1 MISSDKF
8 AVIIRWQKFLGPV
21 MYSNLTLPPNRY
33 WFFFF
38 CGWSSLLCMNQT
50 DNILSHSPRAITLIV
65 RILVNVPVFYISV
78 VLVSSQA
85 VFNDKRC
92 FLPADSCSVSEYAQ
106 ARRDHFFF
114 LSERKKG
121 SFFFIGKKEGII
133 EGEEA
138 AHWLPNLFI
147 SRAPP
152 PPPPTTIPRLPQSQ
166 PCK

>member
-65 RILVNVPVFYISV
+65 RILVNAPVFCISV

-114 LSERKKG
+114 IR
-121 SFFFIGKKEGII
+121 KKEGII

-138 AHWLPNLFI
+138 THLLPNLL
-147 SRAPP
+147 SPERLP
-152 PPPPTTIPRLPQSQ
+152 PPPPTTIPRLPQGQ

>member
-121 SFFFIGKKEGII
+121 SLKEKRRHIGYQIFLSPE
-133 EGEEA
+133 
-138 AHWLPNLFI
+138 
-147 SRAPP
+147 
-152 PPPPTTIPRLPQSQ
+152 RLPLHHQQQSHASHKAS
-166 PCK
+166 PVNN